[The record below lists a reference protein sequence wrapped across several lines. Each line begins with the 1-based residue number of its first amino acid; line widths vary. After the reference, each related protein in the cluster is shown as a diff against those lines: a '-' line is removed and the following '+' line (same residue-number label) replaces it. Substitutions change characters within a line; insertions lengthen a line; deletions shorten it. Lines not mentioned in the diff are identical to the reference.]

1 MPFDICVRFSTSTS
15 ALWVVMSGLD
25 HPDDLSDED
34 APNSRLHARAP
45 ASRRSAAD
53 LVDSNS
59 ESDYNEVEQLK
70 KVSTQSF
77 RVSDANGT

>member
-1 MPFDICVRFSTSTS
+1 
-15 ALWVVMSGLD
+15 MSGLD
-25 HPDDLSDED
+25 PDDWSDEA
-34 APNSRLHARAP
+34 APDSRLHARAP